1 MKEVGTLNRQAG
13 EDESHP
19 VLSAARHRC
28 IAGLFDLSILILG
41 SVLIMLP
48 SLFVFIGAVRNPSD
62 SRTVAVFLAM
72 FLTGA
77 LVGVFDLAY
86 RVGVPYY
93 YGGQTLGYR
102 FFKMRILAEN
112 GSAVSLKSLVI
123 RSLSIFFLVIFTL
136 GLYYVVEAIALACS
150 DTHRGFADTLSQ
162 TIVVDIPDDAK

>member
-1 MKEVGTLNRQAG
+1 MLNRVAG
-13 EDESHP
+13 EDQSHP
-19 VLSAARHRC
+19 VLSAARHRY

-41 SVLIMLP
+41 SILITLP
-48 SLFVFIGAVRNPSD
+48 ALFVFVGAIRHPSD
-62 SRTVAVFLAM
+62 SRMIAVFIVM
-72 FLTGA
+72 FLTGS
-77 LVGVFDLAY
+77 LVAVFDLAY

-112 GSAVSLKSLVI
+112 GSAVSLKSLVV

-162 TIVVDIPDDAK
+162 TIVVDIPDDANE